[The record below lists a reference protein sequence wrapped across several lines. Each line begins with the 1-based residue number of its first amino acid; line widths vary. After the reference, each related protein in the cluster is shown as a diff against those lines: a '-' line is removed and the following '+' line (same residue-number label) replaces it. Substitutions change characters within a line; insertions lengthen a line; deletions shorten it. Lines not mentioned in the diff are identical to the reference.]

1 MYKGP
6 EARGAVSMG
15 RTERGQVAGEEG
27 RVGQQGKPWQGF
39 LGHRSSWALFLGE
52 ASGDRSERQR
62 GLEDLAGGECL
73 RLWNRM

>member
-15 RTERGQVAGEEG
+15 RMERGQVAGEEG
-27 RVGQQGKPWQGF
+27 ESRPAGQAMARLSWTQKF
-39 LGHRSSWALFLGE
+39 LALFLGE
-52 ASGDRSERQR
+52 ASGDRPERQR

-73 RLWNRM
+73 RLWNRL